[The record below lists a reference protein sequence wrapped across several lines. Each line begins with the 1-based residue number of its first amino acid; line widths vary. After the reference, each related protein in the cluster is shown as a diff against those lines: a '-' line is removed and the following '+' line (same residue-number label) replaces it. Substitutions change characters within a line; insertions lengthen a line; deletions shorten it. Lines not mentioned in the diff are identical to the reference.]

1 MQTLFKYGY
10 ATLVSLRSYNITTK
24 EGKLLTILSC
34 VLKKTEKF
42 DELFVEF
49 EKVLVAKR
57 VERDASSKDKAQAQE
72 IKVTEPKPQE
82 EDSKNEEGSPCGDS
96 NCKDVGS
103 VTMTDQDL
111 SGGRAVRSL
120 SEESDKNS
128 VGCSD
133 NEKPED
139 KNEGSKWWLKGVNDE
154 GQAQLEVEDEPEI
167 YI

>member
-10 ATLVSLRSYNITTK
+10 TTLVSLRSYNITTK

-57 VERDASSKDKAQAQE
+57 VERDASFKD
-72 IKVTEPKPQE
+72 
-82 EDSKNEEGSPCGDS
+82 NEGSPCGDS

-103 VTMTDQDL
+103 VTMTDQEL

-133 NEKPED
+133 NEKLED